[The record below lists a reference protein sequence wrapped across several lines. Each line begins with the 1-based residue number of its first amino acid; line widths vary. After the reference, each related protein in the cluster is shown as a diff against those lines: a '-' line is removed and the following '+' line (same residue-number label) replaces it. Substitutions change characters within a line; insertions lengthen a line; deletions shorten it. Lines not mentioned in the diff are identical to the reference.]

1 MEQKEKKKIGGEK
14 KKKVTFTTLHFHNLA
29 LFHLEKKMNR
39 WLREEAEA
47 VTNREPLLGS
57 GEVRLRERCLDKD
70 QKGEKG
76 RYITNSGKEKE
87 TTPCKALVVFWCF
100 INMCM
105 SFICTRLLQ
114 IVSAIWQHGTRSLIS
129 LALCLT
135 LFFSLCSS
143 HWPYW
148 EKDLCCRTLRAQG
161 SCCLLLFKCS
171 NVQSFPSSSV
181 ISVNVSPAGITLHF
195 NSPQVSKM

>member
-1 MEQKEKKKIGGEK
+1 MGDSCEVEQKEKKKIGGEK

-76 RYITNSGKEKE
+76 RDITNSGKEKE

-105 SFICTRLLQ
+105 SFICTHLLR

-135 LFFSLCSS
+135 LFFLSSPLTDLIGRKICVVGCSELKAAAVFYYLNVLMFS
-143 HWPYW
+143 PF
-148 EKDLCCRTLRAQG
+148 LA
-161 SCCLLLFKCS
+161 LLL
-171 NVQSFPSSSV
+171 
-181 ISVNVSPAGITLHF
+181 
-195 NSPQVSKM
+195 